1 MYVSHQSFNS
11 YYFFASAV
19 LKTVEN
25 LGVSYVKLS
34 EQYTKKL
41 DSESKNLNLPYRPES
56 VSLFLFFVF

>member
-1 MYVSHQSFNS
+1 MSVL
-11 YYFFASAV
+11 YFLAPAV

-25 LGVSYVKLS
+25 VGVSYVKLS

-56 VSLFLFFVF
+56 VSRFSNWPGLKHNIT